1 MSAHTLDSAA
11 SPTHSAK
18 VHGGATPRT
27 SAEIARRLGGDDV
40 VSADGWCRA
49 PCPAHHGTAANLSL
63 RLHGPGRLVV
73 RCWSHGC
80 PADEILQAIDARLGT
95 RFGRTD
101 AAADFTDT
109 TPILG
114 PQNGAET
121 GPGSAAFALWLAEEA
136 GLNAML
142 RTVSARVGAE
152 RCFQTARPLQRGD
165 LVDQYLRG
173 RGIALEQFPAA
184 LRLHPGLYHRE
195 SQKIWPCLVAK
206 IVAGAGR
213 FLTVQRTFLDPQTAG
228 KAPVDPPRKLFSSM
242 RGGAV
247 RLFDPGGDQ
256 LLISRGCRDAC
267 SAGLMLSSWSLA
279 GWAAISTSGLVGRS
293 RARPLSPVV
302 VAADNDASGAGLRA
316 ARALAKRLR
325 ATGCRVDIRMPPRIG
340 SDWNDML
347 TEQMKQG
354 EPA

>member
-1 MSAHTLDSAA
+1 
-11 SPTHSAK
+11 
-18 VHGGATPRT
+18 
-27 SAEIARRLGGDDV
+27 
-40 VSADGWCRA
+40 
-49 PCPAHHGTAANLSL
+49 
-63 RLHGPGRLVV
+63 
-73 RCWSHGC
+73 
-80 PADEILQAIDARLGT
+80 
-95 RFGRTD
+95 
-101 AAADFTDT
+101 
-109 TPILG
+109 
-114 PQNGAET
+114 
-121 GPGSAAFALWLAEEA
+121 
-136 GLNAML
+136 ML

-213 FLTVQRTFLDPQTAG
+213 FLTVQRTFLNSQTAG

-242 RGGAV
+242 RGGAI
-247 RLFDPGGDQ
+247 RLFDPGSDT
-256 LLISRGCRDAC
+256 LLVSEGIETLL
-267 SAGLMLSSWSLA
+267 SALMLSNWSYA
-279 GWAAISTSGLVGRS
+279 GWAAISTSGMASLAVPS
-293 RARPLSPVV
+293 RFRRVV
-302 VAADNDASGAGLRA
+302 IAADRDASGAELRA

-325 ATGCRVDIRMPPRIG
+325 AIGCRVDIRMPPRIG

-354 EPA
+354 KSA